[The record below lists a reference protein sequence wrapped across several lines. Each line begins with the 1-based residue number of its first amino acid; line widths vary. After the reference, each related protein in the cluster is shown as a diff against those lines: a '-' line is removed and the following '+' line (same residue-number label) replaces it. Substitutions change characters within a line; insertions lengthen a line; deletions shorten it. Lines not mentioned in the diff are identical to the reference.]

1 MITGIGTFDFVSYAQ
16 DNVPKGATI
25 TVELSEAAA
34 ERKPIEGAEIKLIS
48 EDGKEYI
55 KKSDD
60 EGKHKFTDIP
70 AGRYTLNITKTG
82 YRDRIGISLV
92 LSEGGEGYQHIKMI
106 KGNIVPHP
114 ILVNVKPDTKRLETL
129 IQHISKEIGQLYGLD
144 ETTLN
149 NLQKSVMYTVKTKIN
164 KDGSLLNQAYSQAS
178 AEGNLGLL
186 VLLLVDPDLNAS
198 FANYLTETQLQSYI
212 DSKKERRQQ
221 VRKAFADIF
230 TLYLDQV
237 LSFSP
242 NQREDI
248 TKLLYKWTDWKL
260 YIISNHIFTGS
271 LTQTIVDFL
280 HGSTHGSFK
289 QILTGDQYEI
299 WKEIEKLTKSLNE
312 MLIIERNQFGKK
324 VVVKQKKRK
333 VSIEK
338 LKIENL
344 IERILHTHTKRVHT
358 KRVRTLNDSIAKRFA
373 LVNKGIVEQYVEKQN
388 RIVIRRSPFMVTYT
402 ELFFSA
408 VTGQIP
414 RNVALQ
420 QLKALQKDYWEDSFS
435 NEVED
440 VDVVADDK
448 LNAMIQAV
456 KQTLLNQTLLENVF
470 NIVTEPIY
478 QQTIKDTISE
488 VEYEEYRK
496 HQIEIETMRQRAAQ
510 NLVVEFLDMHILLNP
525 MQRRKIEEIASKL
538 TIPVLNGIGL
548 QFMFLE
554 LYLNINPDD
563 LSPWQQNA
571 LKQGVFLK

>member
-92 LSEGGEGYQHIKMI
+92 LSEGGEGYRHIKMF
-106 KGNIVPHP
+106 KVPHP
-114 ILVNVKPDTKRLETL
+114 ILVNAKPNKNKPVTNRLETL

-144 ETTLN
+144 ETTLK
-149 NLQKSVMYTVKTKIN
+149 NLQKSVMYTVKVTHN
-164 KDGSLLNQAYSQAS
+164 KEGFLLNQAYLQAS

-186 VLLLVDPDLNAS
+186 VLLLVNPDIKAS
-198 FANYLTETQLQSYI
+198 FANYLTETQLQTYI
-212 DSKKERRQQ
+212 DSKKNRRIQ
-221 VRKAFADIF
+221 VRKAFAGFF
-230 TLYLDQV
+230 TLYLDQA

-242 NQREDI
+242 KQREEI
-248 TKLLYKWTDWKL
+248 TKLLFKWTDGSL
-260 YIISNHIFTGS
+260 YIISNLIFTRPIPD
-271 LTQTIVDFL
+271 TIVEFL
-280 HGSTHGSFK
+280 YGSTHGSFK
-289 QILTGDQYEI
+289 QILTADQYEI
-299 WKEIEKLTKSLNE
+299 WQEIVQLTKSLNE
-312 MLIIERNQFGKK
+312 NVVVELVQFGEEEIIR
-324 VVVKQKKRK
+324 QKRTHRD
-333 VSIEK
+333 SAK
-338 LKIENL
+338 LKIEKLPQTILN
-344 IERILHTHTKRVHT
+344 LHTKQFGN
-358 KRVRTLNDSIAKRFA
+358 LNDTAKDRFA
-373 LVNKGIVEQYVEKQN
+373 LVNKGIVEHYIEKQN
-388 RIVIRRSPFMVTYT
+388 RETIKRIPLMKSYA
-402 ELFFSA
+402 ELLFLA
-408 VTGQIP
+408 VTERVP
-414 RNVALQ
+414 RNVALK
-420 QLKALQKDYWEDSFS
+420 QLKSLQNDYWEDSFS

-448 LNAMIQAV
+448 VDAMIQAV
-456 KQTLLNQTLLENVF
+456 KQTLLSQTILQNVF

-478 QQTIKDTISE
+478 QQTIIDTISE

-496 HQIEIETMRQRAAQ
+496 HQTEIETMRQRAAQ

-525 MQRRKIEEIASKL
+525 MQRRNIEEIASKL

-548 QFMFLE
+548 QFMLLE

-563 LSPWQQNA
+563 LSPWQQNVI
-571 LKQGVFLK
+571 KQGVFLK